1 VAAGTLIPERTVIP
15 PGSVVMGSPGKVKRE
30 MGDAM
35 HASIRDYADRYVEYK
50 NVYREEP
57 AE

>member
-1 VAAGTLIPERTVIP
+1 
-15 PGSVVMGSPGKVKRE
+15 
-30 MGDAM
+30 M